1 MSLLYFFILLTINLA
16 YLFRNRLLGL
26 LVYLGICLTAPIIV
40 IGSYRI
46 SYEILSFPVICW
58 VCITYFT
65 INKKNIWLV
74 LYFIYLVIVSILF
87 AVINGSDLNYIGFY
101 ACFRFVIITSLLMSF
116 VDKFPDKVVNP
127 DRLLFIIIAINLLAS
142 VFQLFQPAWSSLF
155 YDLYWKPGN
164 EPLEYALE
172 YGFVRGYGTFGT
184 PIVLGVFSL
193 FVFTY
198 FFVVKKNFYGIFI
211 SVVLGLLAL
220 SKTFILGSVIIVT
233 LYLFLNCNIKD
244 FNMRIRKRIIFS
256 FFKILL
262 LILFI
267 VLILY
272 LLILYMDRQGI
283 PILQYINLI
292 GDPMAALETR
302 YDAKDGNMIPLIEA
316 FQKKPIFGYGDSKL
330 PGVFVGDTSFFVIL
344 YSTGLIGLI
353 LMVLFFFPL
362 MYNSLINLKWKNYT
376 FLVIVAYFISYIGTN
391 IYIMPISSFIIYVI
405 YITNN
410 RFYITLTK

>member
-1 MSLLYFFILLTINLA
+1 M
-16 YLFRNRLLGL
+16 
-26 LVYLGICLTAPIIV
+26 
-40 IGSYRI
+40 
-46 SYEILSFPVICW
+46 
-58 VCITYFT
+58 
-65 INKKNIWLV
+65 
-74 LYFIYLVIVSILF
+74 
-87 AVINGSDLNYIGFY
+87 
-101 ACFRFVIITSLLMSF
+101 
-116 VDKFPDKVVNP
+116 
-127 DRLLFIIIAINLLAS
+127 
-142 VFQLFQPAWSSLF
+142 
-155 YDLYWKPGN
+155 
-164 EPLEYALE
+164 
-172 YGFVRGYGTFGT
+172 
-184 PIVLGVFSL
+184 
-193 FVFTY
+193 
-198 FFVVKKNFYGIFI
+198 
-211 SVVLGLLAL
+211 
-220 SKTFILGSVIIVT
+220 
-233 LYLFLNCNIKD
+233 
-244 FNMRIRKRIIFS
+244 
-256 FFKILL
+256 
-262 LILFI
+262 
-267 VLILY
+267 LILY

-316 FQKKPIFGYGDSKL
+316 FQRNPIFGYGDSKL

>member
-1 MSLLYFFILLTINLA
+1 MSLLYFFILLIINLA

-40 IGSYRI
+40 IGSYRL
-46 SYEILSFPVICW
+46 SYEILSFPIICW
-58 VCITYFT
+58 ACITYFT

-101 ACFRFVIITSLLMSF
+101 ACFRFVIITSLLMSL

-127 DRLLFIIIAINLLAS
+127 DRLLFIIIALNLLAS

-198 FFVVKKNFYGIFI
+198 FFVIKNEFLGIFI

-256 FFKILL
+256 FFKI
-262 LILFI
+262 
-267 VLILY
+267 Y
-272 LLILYMDRQGI
+272 
-283 PILQYINLI
+283 
-292 GDPMAALETR
+292 
-302 YDAKDGNMIPLIEA
+302 YD
-316 FQKKPIFGYGDSKL
+316 
-330 PGVFVGDTSFFVIL
+330 FVYCADIISIDFVH
-344 YSTGLIGLI
+344 G
-353 LMVLFFFPL
+353 
-362 MYNSLINLKWKNYT
+362 
-376 FLVIVAYFISYIGTN
+376 
-391 IYIMPISSFIIYVI
+391 
-405 YITNN
+405 
-410 RFYITLTK
+410 